1 MADNQHVSIKSIM
14 ENQEDKK
21 VFLRIDP
28 FDVMIVSKIKE
39 IPGRF
44 WNTQKKSWEI
54 PADQFKTVSRLK
66 WPKKLPVVF
75 SKQEVEA
82 IILSSNNLKHR
93 LLLMMVYS
101 CGLRVSEVVHLKTS
115 DIDWDRNILWV
126 RQGKGKK
133 DRAVMLAANLKMEL
147 KKYLPLQRA

>member
-1 MADNQHVSIKSIM
+1 MA
-14 ENQEDKK
+14 
-21 VFLRIDP
+21 
-28 FDVMIVSKIKE
+28 
-39 IPGRF
+39 
-44 WNTQKKSWEI
+44 
-54 PADQFKTVSRLK
+54 
-66 WPKKLPVVF
+66 KKLPVVF

-133 DRAVMLAANLKMEL
+133 DRAVMLAANLNSN
-147 KKYLPLQRA
+147 